1 MTEHREALWLLARS
15 GEDRCPLGVRGGH
28 GVSGECYLFLPEV

>member
-15 GEDRCPLGVRGGH
+15 GEDGCPLGVRGH